1 MLGLLKDIFKLGTA
15 CVTTYAICKFVDEL
29 IKPEESFEEI
39 KYPSQH
45 EKEEVE
51 IDEVKKEEVEE
62 KIVLKSEK
70 DKISSKLG
78 SIFRRKIEKSGIV
91 INANDAIVKA
101 HDTMDKASGAI
112 ENANDVLANANE
124 AIQNINK
131 TITKINNDIENA
143 KRFIFVSLVFVC
155 VYKLIK

>member
-1 MLGLLKDIFKLGTA
+1 MLVLLKDIFKLGTA

-101 HDTMDKASGAI
+101 HDTMD
-112 ENANDVLANANE
+112 NANDVLANANE

>member
-15 CVTTYAICKFVDEL
+15 CITTYAIYKFVDDIL
-29 IKPEESFEEI
+29 KPEETN
-39 KYPSQH
+39 
-45 EKEEVE
+45 KEEE
-51 IDEVKKEEVEE
+51 NITIDDLKELEEKKESKVILDS
-62 KIVLKSEK
+62 KK
-70 DKISSKLG
+70 SSKLG
-78 SIFRRKIEKSGIV
+78 SIFRKKIEKSGIV

-101 HDTMDKASGAI
+101 HDTMD
-112 ENANDVLANANE
+112 NANDVLANANE
-124 AIQNINK
+124 AIQNINQ